1 MPAMRIRSSVTSIS
15 WIPSEAVSGAF
26 KLPFSIGIARYDDP
40 PPDAFPDVQAL
51 RALAAQDRFR
61 FANRLS
67 GWIDVE
73 DGRVIDAGLDG
84 DGVVSSTTLRL
95 GVGSI
100 TFAPTVYPPLR
111 PEPEH
116 GPDGS
121 VRFVQTCGGRTGVP
135 APRRVKRP
143 PWFQVAAAS
152 AWTTLELV
160 LRPDGRSEGR
170 LIGAS
175 PFPRHWIYDA
185 AGSLAQKSSFTDF
198 KTWSTGSF
206 GDHTPWGAS
215 DSAAIVHAV
224 ETALE
229 RQLAGVIM
237 REGQRPTIRRLD
249 VGETLCEQGAPGR
262 ELYLLLDGVLEVLV
276 DGAQVAEVAPGAVL
290 GERALLEGGKRTST
304 LRAVTPCRVAVAPE
318 EKVDRARLLALAEN
332 HRREESASAEPQGH
346 AERERQGPESAAA
359 ERSDRSNGRH

>member
-1 MPAMRIRSSVTSIS
+1 MRIRSSVTSIS
-15 WIPSEAVSGAF
+15 WIPSEAVSGAY
-26 KLPFSIGIARYDDP
+26 KLPFSMGIARYDP
-40 PPDAFPDVQAL
+40 PPPEAFAGLGTL
-51 RALAAQDRFR
+51 RELADDDRFR
-61 FANRLS
+61 FANWLS
-67 GWIDVE
+67 GWIDV
-73 DGRVIDAGLDG
+73 DGGRVVGAGLDG

-100 TFAPTVYPPLR
+100 TFAPTIYPALR

-116 GPDGS
+116 RSDGS

-143 PWFQVAAAS
+143 PWFQLAAAT

-160 LRPDGRSEGR
+160 LHPDGGAQGR

-175 PFPRHWIYDA
+175 RFPRHWIYDA
-185 AGSLAQKSSFTDF
+185 SGALAQKSSLTDF

-206 GDHTPWGAS
+206 GDHTPWGDS
-215 DSAAIVHAV
+215 DSPAIVHAV

-237 REGQRPTIRRLD
+237 RQGQKPTIQRLD
-249 VGETLCEQGAPGR
+249 AGETLCEQGDAGH
-262 ELYLLLDGVLEVLV
+262 ELFLLLDGVLEVLV

-304 LRAVTPCRVAVAPE
+304 LRAVTNCRVAVASE
-318 EKVDRARLLALAEN
+318 DKVDRERLRALAEN
-332 HRREESASAEPQGH
+332 HHRE
-346 AERERQGPESAAA
+346 
-359 ERSDRSNGRH
+359 DTGRHD

>member
-1 MPAMRIRSSVTSIS
+1 MRIRSSVTSIS
-15 WIPSEAVSGAF
+15 WIPSEAVSGAY
-26 KLPFSIGIARYDDP
+26 KLPFSMGIAHYDQP
-40 PPDAFPDVQAL
+40 PPDAFAGLDAL
-51 RALAAQDRFR
+51 RLLAGDDRFR
-61 FANRLS
+61 FANWLS
-67 GWIDVE
+67 GWIDV
-73 DGRVIDAGLDG
+73 DGGRVVAAGLDG

-95 GVGSI
+95 GLGSI
-100 TFAPTVYPPLR
+100 TFAPTIYPALR
-111 PEPEH
+111 PEPERR
-116 GPDGS
+116 PDGS

-143 PWFQVAAAS
+143 PWFQLAAAT

-160 LRPDGRSEGR
+160 LHPDGRTTGR

-175 PFPRHWIYDA
+175 RFPRHWIYDA
-185 AGSLAQKSSFTDF
+185 KGALVQKSSVTDF

-215 DSAAIVHAV
+215 DSPALVHAV

-237 REGQRPTIRRLD
+237 RQGQKPIIQRLQA
-249 VGETLCEQGAPGR
+249 GETLCEQGADGH
-262 ELYLLLDGVLEVLV
+262 ELFLLLDGVLEVLV

-304 LRAVTPCRVAVAPE
+304 LRAVTACRVAVASE
-318 EKVDRARLLALAEN
+318 DKVDRERLLALAEN
-332 HRREESASAEPQGH
+332 HRREES
-346 AERERQGPESAAA
+346 
-359 ERSDRSNGRH
+359 GRHDHSGGTDKPR

>member
-1 MPAMRIRSSVTSIS
+1 MRIRSSVTSIS
-15 WIPSEAVSGAF
+15 WIPSEAVSGAY
-26 KLPFSIGIARYDDP
+26 KLPFSMGIAHYDQP
-40 PPDAFPDVQAL
+40 PPVAFADLNAL
-51 RALAAQDRFR
+51 RALAGEDRFR
-61 FANRLS
+61 FANWLS

-73 DGRVIDAGLDG
+73 GGRVVGAGLDG

-95 GVGSI
+95 GLGSI
-100 TFAPTVYPPLR
+100 TFAPTIYPALR

-116 GPDGS
+116 RADGS

-160 LRPDGRSEGR
+160 LHPDGRAEAR

-175 PFPRHWIYDA
+175 RFPRHWIYDA
-185 AGSLAQKSSFTDF
+185 TGTLTQKTSVTDF

-215 DSAAIVHAV
+215 DSPAIVHAV

-237 REGQRPTIRRLD
+237 REGQKPAMRRLD
-249 VGETLCEQGAPGR
+249 AGETLCEQGAQGH
-262 ELYLLLDGVLEVLV
+262 ELFLLLDGVLEVLV

-304 LRAVTPCRVAVAPE
+304 LRAVTPCRVVVAAE
-318 EKVDRARLLALAEN
+318 DKVDRERLLALAEN
-332 HRREESASAEPQGH
+332 HRREASGAH
-346 AERERQGPESAAA
+346 
-359 ERSDRSNGRH
+359 GRPPTGDGSR

>member
-1 MPAMRIRSSVTSIS
+1 MRIRSSITSIS

-26 KLPFSIGIARYDDP
+26 KLPFSIGIARYDQP
-40 PPDAFPDVQAL
+40 PPDTFADLQAL
-51 RALAAQDRFR
+51 RALAAGDRFR
-61 FANRLS
+61 FANWLS

-73 DGRVIDAGLDG
+73 GDRVTAAGLDG

-95 GVGSI
+95 GVGSV
-100 TFAPTVYPPLR
+100 TFAPTIYPSLR

-116 GPDGS
+116 RPDGS

-143 PWFQVAAAS
+143 PWFQLAAAT

-160 LRPDGRSEGR
+160 LHPDGRSEGR

-175 PFPRHWIYDA
+175 SFPRHWIYDA
-185 AGSLAQKSSFTDF
+185 GGSLSQKSSVTDF
-198 KTWSTGSF
+198 KTWSTASF

-215 DSAAIVHAV
+215 DSPAIVHAV

-229 RQLAGVIM
+229 RQLAAVIM
-237 REGQRPTIRRLD
+237 REGEKPAIQRLE
-249 VGETLCEQGAPGR
+249 VGETLCEQGAEGH
-262 ELYLLLDGVLEVLV
+262 ELFLLLDGVLEVLV

-304 LRAVTPCRVAVAPE
+304 LRAVTACRVAVASE
-318 EKVDRARLLALAEN
+318 DKVDHARLSALAES
-332 HRREESASAEPQGH
+332 HRREGDS
-346 AERERQGPESAAA
+346 
-359 ERSDRSNGRH
+359 GRHPR

>member
-1 MPAMRIRSSVTSIS
+1 MRIRSSVTSIS

-26 KLPFSIGIARYDDP
+26 KVPFSMGIAHYDRP
-40 PPDAFPDVQAL
+40 PPDAFADLEAL
-51 RALAAQDRFR
+51 RDLAGQDRFR

-73 DGRVIDAGLDG
+73 GDKVVGAGRDG

-100 TFAPTVYPPLR
+100 TFAPTIYPSLR

-116 GPDGS
+116 RPDGS
-121 VRFVQTCGGRTGVP
+121 VRLVQTCGGRTGVP

-143 PWFQVAAAS
+143 PWFQLAAAT

-160 LRPDGRSEGR
+160 LHPDGRSEGR

-175 PFPRHWIYDA
+175 SFPRHWIYDA
-185 AGSLAQKSSFTDF
+185 AGRLAQKSSVTDF

-206 GDHTPWGAS
+206 GDQTPWGAS
-215 DSAAIVHAV
+215 DSPAIVHAV

-237 REGQRPTIRRLD
+237 REGQKPTIRRLA
-249 VGETLCEQGAPGR
+249 VGETLCEQGDPGH

-318 EKVDRARLLALAEN
+318 DKVDRDRLAALAEN
-332 HRREESASAEPQGH
+332 HRREDSG
-346 AERERQGPESAAA
+346 REGADKE
-359 ERSDRSNGRH
+359 

>member
-1 MPAMRIRSSVTSIS
+1 MRIRSSITSIS
-15 WIPSEAVSGAF
+15 WIPSEAVSGAY
-26 KLPFSIGIARYDDP
+26 KLPFSMGIARYDEA
-40 PPDAFPDVQAL
+40 PPDAFVDLQAL
-51 RALAAQDRFR
+51 RALAEQDRFR

-73 DGRVIDAGLDG
+73 AGRVVGAGLDG

-100 TFAPTVYPPLR
+100 TFAPTVYPALR

-116 GPDGS
+116 RADGS

-143 PWFQVAAAS
+143 PWFQLAAAT

-160 LRPDGRSEGR
+160 LHPHGRSEGH

-175 PFPRHWIYDA
+175 RFPRHWIYDA
-185 AGSLAQKSSFTDF
+185 AGNLAQKSSVTDF
-198 KTWSTGSF
+198 KSWSTGSF
-206 GDHTPWGAS
+206 GDHTPWGDS
-215 DSAAIVHAV
+215 DSPAIVHAV

-229 RQLAGVIM
+229 RQLASVIM
-237 REGQRPTIRRLD
+237 RQGAQPTIQRLD
-249 VGETLCEQGAPGR
+249 AGETLCEQGAAGR
-262 ELYLLLDGVLEVLV
+262 ELFLLLDGVLEVLV

-304 LRAVTPCRVAVAPE
+304 LRAVTACRVAVASE
-318 EKVDRARLLALAEN
+318 DKVDHARLSALAEN
-332 HRREESASAEPQGH
+332 HRREDS
-346 AERERQGPESAAA
+346 
-359 ERSDRSNGRH
+359 GRHPVGSPDEGRR